1 MNGKLMYNTSNNNV
15 AKKKTAV
22 MRNVTLHFKDESEII
37 NPTVYISRDVT
48 DVEYCNYL
56 YIDEL
61 GRYYYVNEITLEH
74 QRYILQCH
82 VDVLM
87 SHYDKILEQ
96 RCLIERNGS
105 IGNLYLE
112 DNKMKTFAMTRFETF
127 PWLDSSGN
135 PKGFRVG
142 GSKVKNFVLT
152 VSGSGQPE
160 PEPEN
165 NNQGGVE

>member
-1 MNGKLMYNTSNNNV
+1 MNGKLMYNASNNNV

-22 MRNVTLHFKDESEII
+22 MRNVILHFKDESEII
-37 NPTVYISRDVT
+37 NPTIYISRDVT
-48 DVEYCNYL
+48 DVENCNYL

-165 NNQGGVE
+165 NNQGGV